1 VGAIEAEAGVVRLD
15 LAVSAGDDS
24 VLGRTQVKVRL
35 A

>member
-1 VGAIEAEAGVVRLD
+1 VVRLD
-15 LAVSAGDDS
+15 LAVSAADET